1 MLASGEYGSTKNTV
15 IFHCKQRCHMY
26 KKGEIER
33 ENDIV
38 QTKKDKERQT
48 AM

>member
-1 MLASGEYGSTKNTV
+1 MVQQGTQWYFIANKDAICT
-15 IFHCKQRCHMY
+15 

-38 QTKKDKERQT
+38 QTKKDEERQT